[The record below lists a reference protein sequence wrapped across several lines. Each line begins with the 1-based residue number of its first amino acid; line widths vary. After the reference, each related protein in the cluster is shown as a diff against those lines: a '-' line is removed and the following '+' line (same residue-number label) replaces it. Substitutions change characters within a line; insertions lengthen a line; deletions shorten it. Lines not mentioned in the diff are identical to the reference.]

1 MATNGTMR
9 ELVLSLLERHRS
21 LLQQEVAAASE
32 LGFTPP
38 LSILSPPAPDAGP
51 DAILDCAR
59 ELCEEILEARRRL
72 LARLVETATRNDDLP
87 SGRGPLINH
96 IVALIDALPDD
107 PREIETTRHI
117 RRLEDTVA
125 QRRQTIAKLV
135 DKAYAQ
141 GRTIA
146 RLRQAL
152 AALQRSEPEA
162 EDDLEL
168 LVVEDGS
175 A

>member
-1 MATNGTMR
+1 MAIEGAAR
-9 ELVLSLLERHRS
+9 EFALSLLERHRD
-21 LLQQEVAAASE
+21 LLQQEVAAAGQ

-38 LSILSPPAPDAGP
+38 LSILGPPAPDAGP
-51 DAILDCAR
+51 EAIL
-59 ELCEEILEARRRL
+59 ELLQELGAEILEARRRL
-72 LARLVETATRNDDLP
+72 LIRLAETAPGSEDLP
-87 SGRGPLINH
+87 AGRGPLIEH

-107 PREIETTRHI
+107 PREIDTTRHI

-125 QRRQTIAKLV
+125 QRRETIAKLV

-146 RLRQAL
+146 RLRRAL
-152 AALQRSEPEA
+152 AALQRCPPEA

-168 LVVEDGS
+168 LVVDD
-175 A
+175 AND